1 MKTQELNEQ
10 SVAGRYRLKKAAV
23 AAVSLS
29 LFAVAAA
36 VAYGLCT
43 LQLKNVTQD
52 ILNNQRE
59 MQQSWVDK
67 SLESIRAWHATV
79 VEQARL
85 VSSAE
90 MFRLFAVDVRNLGSD
105 GESRLSAP
113 DAMENGDESLRNLAE
128 QMGYMQDLLRDFARG
143 KNWVSARI
151 VSPKGNP
158 FVVSK
163 GDAPLG
169 EAQVALVTRAVDRKT
184 VVFGPVRALGDTMV
198 IDLADPMYEV
208 LGRGESVPVAVLF
221 ATLPVDRVLTA
232 FLAQRQDQYGG
243 LLPRILQAGGSGTEA
258 VLLRDAKPALEPVQH
273 MTPLADGLGFK
284 RRQGLVGGGEAYSLG
299 SYMNSLGWLVTIEAP
314 AEMVDALVESQAKQ
328 IYGLGILGSLGT
340 ALLLAFIW
348 ASLVSRSHRATAQ
361 HFKHLYTLIRQQKIM
376 LDSVNASLQAGL
388 MLMDKNGRLQ
398 MCNPAFCQMAGKD
411 EEALKGIPVG
421 EALPED
427 AALRLM
433 EGMAQVSASGKEG
446 SIEISV
452 PQPGDVRLFRVT
464 LFPFEDHDNSGEE
477 GKGGCVGIFQDITE
491 FRRRAEAAR
500 ERQAN
505 SIAALVRAIES
516 VDVNLIGHSMKME
529 HVADLLSGAMS
540 LPDKDRETLRLAAR
554 LSQVGKIFVPR
565 ELLTKKGKL
574 TPEEQAEVMRAPEYA
589 YGILRDMQFN
599 LPVPDAVFQM
609 GERMDG
615 SGLPQHLAGEAI
627 NHNARILAV
636 VNAFCAMVSPRSYRA
651 GMQPEEA
658 VALLMKDKGFDSQI
672 VSALANVAAADLQQ
686 AIATADAASKKS
698 AHAAESGVMEGQDG
712 QSEQENPAGSR
723 PENSAAAE

>member
-1 MKTQELNEQ
+1 MKTQELSEQ

-29 LFAVAAA
+29 LLVVAAA
-36 VAYGLCT
+36 IAYGLCT

-59 MQQSWVDK
+59 VQQSWVDK
-67 SLESIRAWHATV
+67 SLESIRAWNATV

-90 MFRLFAVDVRNLGSD
+90 MFRLFAVDVRNLGPD
-105 GESRLSAP
+105 GQARLSAP
-113 DAMENGDESLRNLAE
+113 DAMNTGDESLRNLAE
-128 QMGYMQDLLRDFARG
+128 QMGYMQDLLQDFSRSKG
-143 KNWVSARI
+143 WVSARI
-151 VSPKGNP
+151 VSPKGSP
-158 FVVSK
+158 FVVNM
-163 GDAPLG
+163 GEAPLG
-169 EAQVALVTRAVDRKT
+169 DAQIALAARAVELKT
-184 VVFGPVRALGDTMV
+184 VVFGPVRALGGNMV
-198 IDLADPMYEV
+198 MDLADPMYEV
-208 LGRGESVPVAVLF
+208 LGRGENAPVAVFF
-221 ATLPVDRVLTA
+221 ATVPMDRVLTA
-232 FLAQRQDQYGG
+232 FLALRQEQYGG
-243 LLPRILQAGGSGTEA
+243 FLPRILQSGANGTEA
-258 VLLRDAKPALEPVQH
+258 VLLRDGKVALAPVQAL
-273 MTPLADGLGFK
+273 PLEDGLGFK
-284 RRQGLVGGGEAYSLG
+284 RRQALVGGEEAYSLG
-299 SYMNSLGWLVTIEAP
+299 SYMKSLGWLVSLEAP
-314 AEMVDALVESQAKQ
+314 AAMVDAVVEGQARQ

-348 ASLVSRSHRATAQ
+348 ASLVSRSHRATAR
-361 HFKHLYTLIRQQKIM
+361 HFQHLYTVIRQQKIM

-398 MCNPAFCQMAGKD
+398 MCNPAFGQIAGKD
-411 EEALKGIPVG
+411 ENDLKDTPVG
-421 EALPED
+421 DVLPQEA
-427 AALRLM
+427 ATRLM
-433 EGMAQVSASGKEG
+433 EGMAQVTGSGKEG
-446 SIEISV
+446 SIEISI
-452 PQPGDVRLFRVT
+452 PQPGDVRLYRVT
-464 LFPFEDHDNSGEE
+464 LFPFEDADTPSAE

-529 HVADLLSGAMS
+529 HVADLLSGTMS

-589 YGILRDMQFN
+589 YRILRDMQFN

-658 VALLMKDKGFDSQI
+658 VGLLMKDQGFDNEIVFALSQI
-672 VSALANVAAADLQQ
+672 PAVALQK
-686 AIATADAASKKS
+686 AIATADEASKKS
-698 AHAAESGVMEGQDG
+698 AEGAATPRQNAQDK
-712 QSEQENPAGSR
+712 PA
-723 PENSAAAE
+723 EDEAANSAPAAKQ

>member
-29 LFAVAAA
+29 LFVVTAA

-105 GESRLSAP
+105 GEARLSAP

-163 GDAPLG
+163 EDAPLG
-169 EAQVALVTRAVDRKT
+169 EAQVGLVTRAVDKKT

-273 MTPLADGLGFK
+273 VTLADGLGFK

-314 AEMVDALVESQAKQ
+314 ADMVDALVESQAKQ

-411 EEALKGIPVG
+411 EDSLKDTPVG

-427 AALRLM
+427 AALRLPK
-433 EGMAQVSASGKEG
+433 GMAQVARAAAWGF
-446 SIEISV
+446 
-452 PQPGDVRLFRVT
+452 FR
-464 LFPFEDHDNSGEE
+464 
-477 GKGGCVGIFQDITE
+477 
-491 FRRRAEAAR
+491 
-500 ERQAN
+500 
-505 SIAALVRAIES
+505 
-516 VDVNLIGHSMKME
+516 
-529 HVADLLSGAMS
+529 
-540 LPDKDRETLRLAAR
+540 
-554 LSQVGKIFVPR
+554 
-565 ELLTKKGKL
+565 
-574 TPEEQAEVMRAPEYA
+574 
-589 YGILRDMQFN
+589 ILR
-599 LPVPDAVFQM
+599 
-609 GERMDG
+609 
-615 SGLPQHLAGEAI
+615 
-627 NHNARILAV
+627 
-636 VNAFCAMVSPRSYRA
+636 
-651 GMQPEEA
+651 
-658 VALLMKDKGFDSQI
+658 
-672 VSALANVAAADLQQ
+672 
-686 AIATADAASKKS
+686 
-698 AHAAESGVMEGQDG
+698 
-712 QSEQENPAGSR
+712 
-723 PENSAAAE
+723 NSAAVRRPRVNVRPTALPPLCGPLKVWT

>member
-90 MFRLFAVDVRNLGSD
+90 MFRLFAVDLRNLGAD
-105 GESRLSAP
+105 GAARLSAP

-128 QMGYMQDLLRDFARG
+128 QMGYMQDLLRDFTRG
-143 KNWVSARI
+143 KNWISARI

-158 FVVSK
+158 YIVQR
-163 GDAPLG
+163 GDAALG
-169 EAQVALVTRAVDRKT
+169 EAQAALVGRAVDNKT

-208 LGRGESVPVAVLF
+208 LGRGDSTPVAVLF
-221 ATLPVDRVLTA
+221 ATIPVDRVLTA
-232 FLAQRQDQYGG
+232 FLAQRQEQFGG
-243 LLPRILQAGGSGTEA
+243 LLPRILQVSGGHTEA
-258 VLLRDAKPALEPVQH
+258 VLLRDAKPALEPVQPL
-273 MTPLADGLGFK
+273 PLADGLGFK
-284 RRQGLVGGGEAYSLG
+284 RRQCVVGGGEAYSLG

-398 MCNPAFCQMAGKD
+398 MCNPAFSQMAGKD
-411 EEALKGIPVG
+411 EESLKGTPVG

-433 EGMAQVSASGKEG
+433 EGMAQVSTSGKEG

-464 LFPFEDHDNSGEE
+464 LFPFEDHDNSGDE

-529 HVADLLSGAMS
+529 HVADLLSRAMS

-615 SGLPQHLAGEAI
+615 TGLPRHLAGEAI

-651 GMQPEEA
+651 GMQPEQA
-658 VALLMKDKGFDSQI
+658 VALLMQDKGFDSQI
-672 VSALANVAAADLQQ
+672 VSALANVAEADLQQ
-686 AIATADAASKKS
+686 AIATADAASKKT
-698 AHAAESGVMEGQDG
+698 APAAES
-712 QSEQENPAGSR
+712 
-723 PENSAAAE
+723 AAE

>member
-90 MFRLFAVDVRNLGSD
+90 MFRLFAVDVRNLGVD
-105 GESRLSAP
+105 GEARLSAP

-169 EAQVALVTRAVDRKT
+169 EAQVGLVTRAVDRKT
-184 VVFGPVRALGDTMV
+184 VVFGPVRALGDVMV

-208 LGRGESVPVAVLF
+208 LGRGESLPVAVLF

-258 VLLRDAKPALEPVQH
+258 VLLRDGKPALEPVQQVA
-273 MTPLADGLGFK
+273 LADGLGFK

-314 AEMVDALVESQAKQ
+314 ADMVDALMESQAKQ

-411 EEALKGIPVG
+411 EDSLKGIPVG

-433 EGMAQVSASGKEG
+433 EGMAQVSASDKEG

-615 SGLPQHLAGEAI
+615 TGLPQHLAGETI

-658 VALLMKDKGFDSQI
+658 VALLMKDKGFDSQV

-698 AHAAESGVMEGQDG
+698 ASAVESAALEGQGG
-712 QSEQENPAGSR
+712 QNEQENSADVAPAN
-723 PENSAAAE
+723 PAAAK

>member
-1 MKTQELNEQ
+1 
-10 SVAGRYRLKKAAV
+10 
-23 AAVSLS
+23 
-29 LFAVAAA
+29 
-36 VAYGLCT
+36 
-43 LQLKNVTQD
+43 
-52 ILNNQRE
+52 
-59 MQQSWVDK
+59 
-67 SLESIRAWHATV
+67 
-79 VEQARL
+79 
-85 VSSAE
+85 
-90 MFRLFAVDVRNLGSD
+90 
-105 GESRLSAP
+105 
-113 DAMENGDESLRNLAE
+113 
-128 QMGYMQDLLRDFARG
+128 MQDLLRDFKRS
-143 KNWVSARI
+143 KNWISARI
-151 VSPKGNP
+151 VSPKGNAYI
-158 FVVSK
+158 VQR
-163 GDAPLG
+163 GDAALG
-169 EAQVALVTRAVDRKT
+169 EAQSALVGRAVDNKT
-184 VVFGPVRALGDTMV
+184 VVFGPVRALGDAMV

-208 LGRGESVPVAVLF
+208 LGRGDSTPVAVLF
-221 ATLPVDRVLTA
+221 ATIPVDRVLTA
-232 FLAQRQDQYGG
+232 FLAQRQEQFGG
-243 LLPRILQAGGSGTEA
+243 LLPRILQVSAGHTEA
-258 VLLRDAKPALEPVQH
+258 VLLRDAKPVLEPVQPL
-273 MTPLADGLGFK
+273 PLADGLGFK
-284 RRQGLVGGGEAYSLG
+284 RRQGVVGGGEAYSLG

-398 MCNPAFCQMAGKD
+398 MCNPAFSQMAGKD
-411 EEALKGIPVG
+411 EHSLKGTPVG

-427 AALRLM
+427 AVLRLM
-433 EGMAQVSASGKEG
+433 EGMAEVSASGKEG

-529 HVADLLSGAMS
+529 HVADLLSRAMS

-615 SGLPQHLAGEAI
+615 TGLPRHLAGEAI

-636 VNAFCAMVSPRSYRA
+636 VNAFCAMVSSRSYRA
-651 GMQPEEA
+651 GMQPEQA
-658 VALLMKDKGFDSQI
+658 VALLMQDKGFDSQI
-672 VSALANVAAADLQQ
+672 VSALANVAEADLQR
-686 AIATADAASKKS
+686 AIATADAASKKT
-698 AHAAESGVMEGQDG
+698 APAAES
-712 QSEQENPAGSR
+712 
-723 PENSAAAE
+723 AAE

>member
-10 SVAGRYRLKKAAV
+10 TVARRYRLKKAAV

-90 MFRLFAVDVRNLGSD
+90 MFRLFAVDLRNLGSD
-105 GESRLSAP
+105 GEARLSAP
-113 DAMENGDESLRNLAE
+113 DAMENGDESLHNLAE
-128 QMGYMQDLLRDFARG
+128 QMGYMQDLLRDFTRG
-143 KNWVSARI
+143 KNWVSARV
-151 VSPKGNP
+151 VSPKGSP
-158 FVVSK
+158 FVVQK

-169 EAQVALVTRAVDRKT
+169 EAQVSLVARAVSQKT
-184 VVFGPVRALGDTMV
+184 VVFGPVRTLGDSMV

-208 LGRGESVPVAVLF
+208 LGRGESAPVAVLF
-221 ATLPVDRVLTA
+221 ATIPVDRVLTA
-232 FLAQRQDQYGG
+232 FLALRQEPYGG
-243 LLPRILQAGGSGTEA
+243 LLPSILQSGGGGTEA
-258 VLLRDAKPALEPVQH
+258 VLLLDAKTALEPVQAL
-273 MTPLADGLGFK
+273 PLADGLAFK
-284 RRQGLVGGGEAYSLG
+284 RRPALVGGGEAYSLG

-314 AEMVDALVESQAKQ
+314 AGMVDAQVESQAKQ

-398 MCNPAFCQMAGKD
+398 MCNPAFSQMAGKD
-411 EEALKGIPVG
+411 EDDLKGTPVG
-421 EALPED
+421 EALPGE

-464 LFPFEDHDNSGEE
+464 LFPFEEHDNSGAE

-516 VDVNLIGHSMKME
+516 VDVNLIGHSTKME
-529 HVADLLSGAMS
+529 RVADLLSGVMN

-565 ELLTKKGKL
+565 DLLTKKGKL

-615 SGLPQHLAGEAI
+615 TGLPRHLAGEAI

-636 VNAFCAMVSPRSYRA
+636 VNAFCAMVSSRSYRA

-658 VALLMKDKGFDSQI
+658 VALLMQDKGFDNQI
-672 VSALANVAAADLQQ
+672 VSALARVPANDLQE
-686 AIATADAASKKS
+686 AIATVEEAGKKS
-698 AHAAESGVMEGQDG
+698 AVPAESVMPEGPVQA
-712 QSEQENPAGSR
+712 EQPVREAREEQKG
-723 PENSAAAE
+723 

>member
-1 MKTQELNEQ
+1 MKIQELDEQ

-23 AAVSLS
+23 AAVSLA
-29 LFAVAAA
+29 LLVVAAA
-36 VAYGLCT
+36 IAYGLCT

-59 MQQSWVDK
+59 VQQSWVDK
-67 SLESIRAWHATV
+67 SLESIRAWHAAV

-90 MFRLFAVDVRNLGSD
+90 MFRLFAVDVRNLGAN
-105 GESRLSAP
+105 GQARLSAP
-113 DAMENGDESLRNLAE
+113 DAMENGDESLRNMAE
-128 QMGYMQDLLRDFARG
+128 QMGYMQDLLRDFTHS
-143 KNWVSARI
+143 KNWISARI

-158 FVVSK
+158 FVVQRDESPL
-163 GDAPLG
+163 GDAQL
-169 EAQVALVTRAVDRKT
+169 ALVSRAIESKT
-184 VVFGPVRALGDTMV
+184 IVFGPVRTLGNALVM
-198 IDLADPMYEV
+198 DLADPMYEV
-208 LGRGESVPVAVLF
+208 LGRGENTPVAVFF
-221 ATLPVDRVLTA
+221 ATIPMDGALTG
-232 FLAQRQDQYGG
+232 FLAVRQDQYGG
-243 LLPRILQAGGSGTEA
+243 YLPCILQRAESGTEA
-258 VLLRDAKPALEPVQH
+258 VLLHDAKAALQPVQGIS
-273 MTPLADGLGFK
+273 PAEGLAFK
-284 RRQGLVGGGEAYSLG
+284 RRGGLAGGSEAYSLG
-299 SYMNSLGWLVTIEAP
+299 SYMKSLGWLVTIEAP
-314 AEMVDALVESQAKQ
+314 ASLVDAVVEGQARQ

-361 HFKHLYTLIRQQKIM
+361 HFQHLYTVIRQQKIM

-388 MLMDKNGRLQ
+388 MLMDKDGRLQ
-398 MCNPAFCQMAGKD
+398 MCNPAFGQMVGQEEESELKD
-411 EEALKGIPVG
+411 TPVSKFLPPEA
-421 EALPED
+421 AT
-427 AALRLM
+427 RLM
-433 EGMAQVSASGKEG
+433 EGMAQVTGSGREG

-452 PQPGDVRLFRVT
+452 PQSGDVRLYRVT
-464 LFPFEDHDNSGEE
+464 LFPFEDSDTPDAASQ
-477 GKGGCVGIFQDITE
+477 GGCVGIFQDITE

-516 VDVNLIGHSMKME
+516 VDMNLIGHSMKME
-529 HVADLLSGAMS
+529 HVADLLSGSME

-589 YGILRDMQFN
+589 YRILREMQFN

-615 SGLPQHLAGEAI
+615 SGLPRRLTGEAI
-627 NHNARILAV
+627 NSNARILAV

-658 VALLMKDKGFDSQI
+658 VALLLKDQGFDHDI
-672 VSALANVAAADLQQ
+672 VVALSRISATALQQ
-686 AIATADAASKKS
+686 AIATADEASKKS
-698 AHAAESGVMEGQDG
+698 TGGSAVAIRDDQEKSAVTTAAT
-712 QSEQENPAGSR
+712 
-723 PENSAAAE
+723 SASPDQ